1 MGGSPSI
8 GQEADLP
15 GLNPEWR
22 TRNIGRLLL
31 CAADMFVTDKLADF
45 NDSGFGPVSQV
56 HVSLIQN
63 LDLRG
68 TRLSTIAA
76 RARVT
81 KQTMLELV
89 DRAEASGLVAR
100 RPDGEDRR
108 AKAVVFTPR
117 GLEMMDRLRNGIG
130 RAERRMAR
138 IVGAAFL
145 RRTKQEL
152 TAYAGASGGMPGG
165 LKGETEDVAW
175 RSRNIGRVMRAA
187 FDVFTRDV
195 QRTLHANGFAAVSE
209 VHMTLFRNLD
219 VDGTRPTELA
229 ARARMTKQAMTDLVR
244 RTELLGL
251 VRQVP
256 DARDGRAK
264 TVVLTPEGCRLF
276 DQTRAGLDEAERRM
290 AAMVGTEFF
299 AELKQRLAVYV
310 AGSEA
315 SYLATDIGA
324 LALTGKARSP
334 ALTVDQ
340 SDGSCTTS
348 WGDVGRSPPSS
359 RIKRAG

>member
-1 MGGSPSI
+1 M
-8 GQEADLP
+8 P
-15 GLNPEWR
+15 GMNPEWR

-63 LDLRG
+63 LDLGG

-76 RARVT
+76 RAGVT

-89 DRAEASGLVAR
+89 DRAEALGLVAR
-100 RPDGEDRR
+100 RPDSGDRR

-117 GLEMMDRLRNGIG
+117 GLAMMDRLKSGID
-130 RAERRMAR
+130 RAERRMAS
-138 IVGAAFL
+138 IVGTAFL
-145 RRTKQEL
+145 RRMKQKL
-152 TAYAGASGGMPGG
+152 TAYAGAGDGMPGG
-165 LKGETEDVAW
+165 LKEETGDVAW
-175 RSRNIGRVMRAA
+175 RSRNIGRVMSAA
-187 FDVFTRDV
+187 FGVFTRDV

-219 VDGTRPTELA
+219 VEGTRPTELA

-276 DQTRAGLDEAERRM
+276 DQTHGGLYEAERRM

-315 SYLATDIGA
+315 SYLATDIGE
-324 LALTGKARSP
+324 LALTEGAIGP
-334 ALTVDQ
+334 ALQVNQ
-340 SDGSCTTS
+340 SSGPWAKNRSA
-348 WGDVGRSPPSS
+348 VGRSPPSS